1 MPAYL
6 ALIIVIVDWALKTTF
21 PPCLGLSVLCF
32 GKFGS
37 FYLFIV
43 LDVVVF
49 WCFFAVFPFDPFLW
63 RLAVSFL
70 YLDLSVVRARYT
82 TALWCGGYGRAWLE
96 E

>member
-1 MPAYL
+1 MCWGGGGGQLLTRLFYYLHAIVPAYL

-49 WCFFAVFPFDPFLW
+49 FGVFLPC
-63 RLAVSFL
+63 S
-70 YLDLSVVRARYT
+70 LSI
-82 TALWCGGYGRAWLE
+82 LSCGGWRSVFFIWI
-96 E
+96 